1 MNGVFTKDWWIAVAI
16 RMIKTFAEGC
26 LAVMGSQ
33 AAFIHEVNWLMVLSG
48 GALAAVVSF
57 LLALKGLPE
66 VPTTAHDDDEGKRY
80 KTEDQKTGGE

>member
-66 VPTTAHDDDEGKRY
+66 VPTVAPDGDEGKRY

>member
-1 MNGVFTKDWWIAVAI
+1 MNGVFTKDWWIAVAV

-26 LAVMGSQ
+26 LAVIGSQ
-33 AAFIHEVNWLMVLSG
+33 AAFIHEVNWIMVLSG

-66 VPTTAHDDDEGKRY
+66 VPTVAPD
-80 KTEDQKTGGE
+80 GGEGEEVQDRKSENRR

>member
-1 MNGVFTKDWWIAVAI
+1 MISGERTDSMNGVFTKEWWIAVAI

-66 VPTTAHDDDEGKRY
+66 VPTTFSRRRRGK
-80 KTEDQKTGGE
+80 EI

>member
-1 MNGVFTKDWWIAVAI
+1 MNGVFTKEWWIAVAI

-33 AAFIHEVNWLMVLSG
+33 AVFIHEVNWLMVLSG

-66 VPTTAHDDDEGKRY
+66 VPTTAPDGGEGKRY